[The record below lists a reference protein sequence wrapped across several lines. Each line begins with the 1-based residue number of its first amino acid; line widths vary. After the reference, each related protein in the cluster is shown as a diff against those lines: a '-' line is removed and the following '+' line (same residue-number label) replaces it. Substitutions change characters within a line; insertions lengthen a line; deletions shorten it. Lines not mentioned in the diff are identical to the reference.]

1 MIASCS
7 QLVGCRANMDSIP
20 GDFLLPTVRGWVQL
34 TPGIRCID
42 QIGSCRIEC
51 FVGRQCVSN
60 GGRR

>member
-1 MIASCS
+1 
-7 QLVGCRANMDSIP
+7 MDSIP